1 METPKIN
8 YDVHLNF
15 YMRIHDA
22 EMFGGKGSTGY
33 LRQCIGHCQ
42 EFNSAKTESAAK
54 EAVSYAS
61 KVFEVSPDKIE
72 FITYQEYQEE
82 TADDEEDVDYENA
95 CSDK

>member
-1 METPKIN
+1 METLKIN

-33 LRQCIGHCQ
+33 LSQCIEHCQ
-42 EFNSAKTESAAK
+42 EFDSAKTESAAK

-61 KVFEVSPDKIE
+61 KAFEVSPDKIE
-72 FITYQEYQEE
+72 LITYQKYMNE
-82 TADDEEDVDYENA
+82 TDEEENMDYENA
-95 CSDK
+95 CSDE